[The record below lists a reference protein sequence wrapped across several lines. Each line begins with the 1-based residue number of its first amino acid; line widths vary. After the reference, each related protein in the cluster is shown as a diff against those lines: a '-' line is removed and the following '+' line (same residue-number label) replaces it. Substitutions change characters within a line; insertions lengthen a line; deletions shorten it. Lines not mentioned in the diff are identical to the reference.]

1 MRWPIV
7 KIVRDAQTAVISKSV
22 APWEVPVLEMI
33 YGEGNIQETGKYD
46 FDGKDDIDPAAEYDR
61 LTKAYGS
68 DPADDTPFVASVYG
82 QGRIGLRELTKF
94 IEAAKRESEAAQ
106 ADDPLLA

>member
-7 KIVRDAQTAVISKSV
+7 KIIRDAQTTVNRRAMP
-22 APWEVPVLEMI
+22 PWEVPVVEHVF
-33 YGEGNIQETGKYD
+33 GEGNVEETGDFD
-46 FDGKDDIDPAAEYDR
+46 FDGKDDCTPHAEFER
-61 LTKAYGS
+61 LVKAYGN

-82 QGRIGLRELTKF
+82 QGRIGLRELTKAMD
-94 IEAAKRESEAAQ
+94 AAKRESEAAQ